1 LSELA
6 ATKFNRKVINHRLK
20 PSDIRKATTM
30 LNVAKESKHSS
41 EEVMRKAIEF
51 FGPNGL
57 QLEIKEYTDKHL
69 RFEGGGGFVEI
80 QLRFSNQTLEA
91 ELLTQEWE
99 YQVKEFLSK
108 I

>member
-1 LSELA
+1 
-6 ATKFNRKVINHRLK
+6 
-20 PSDIRKATTM
+20 M
-30 LNVAKESKHSS
+30 LNVSKESKRSA
-41 EEVMRKAIEF
+41 EEIMRKAIEF
-51 FGPNGL
+51 FGPSGL
-57 QLEIKEYTDKHL
+57 QLEIKDYSDKQL

-80 QLRFSNQTLEA
+80 QLRFLGQTHEV